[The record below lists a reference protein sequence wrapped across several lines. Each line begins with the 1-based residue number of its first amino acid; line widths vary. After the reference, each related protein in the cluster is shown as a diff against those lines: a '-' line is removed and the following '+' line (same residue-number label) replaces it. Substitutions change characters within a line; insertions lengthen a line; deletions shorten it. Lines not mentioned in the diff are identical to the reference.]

1 MSWSLV
7 YGEFKQLLL
16 EGGTVLI
23 LLFLLGFVMF
33 MVVSNSWL
41 RLSRVRAALRDRIS
55 TSEQRAELENDYA
68 LFRLDYIEPIER
80 RIPVIQVM
88 IGVLPLAGLLGTV
101 SGMLVTFAGLGSSGG
116 SRGVDTIAVGV
127 SEALVTTQI
136 GLLFAIPGS
145 LLLVVL
151 NRKLRDV
158 KFELQ
163 QRLALRMRERV
174 L

>member
-1 MSWSLV
+1 MSWSLI
-7 YGEFKQLLL
+7 YAELKQLLL

-41 RLSRVRAALRDRIS
+41 RLSRVRVALRGRIS

-101 SGMLVTFAGLGSSGG
+101 SGMLVTFAGLGSGG
-116 SRGVDTIAVGV
+116 SQGVDTIAVGV